1 MNYLTH
7 DGHHLATKNKLQ
19 AAAQDYLKSMDRQL
33 LEGNFK
39 LKIFKKTILSRIKEL
54 NQEHSRCKP
63 LEPSWWEGD
72 KNDFWLSGCG
82 FSCYYIYHSKKN
94 F

>member
-19 AAAQDYLKSMDRQL
+19 QAVQEYLINMDRQL

-39 LKIFKKTILSRIKEL
+39 LKLFQKSVIARIKEL

-63 LEPSWWEGD
+63 MQPSWWSPN
-72 KNDFWLSGCG
+72 KNDYHLSGVS
-82 FSCYYIYHSKKN
+82 FSHFYIYHSKTTY
-94 F
+94 